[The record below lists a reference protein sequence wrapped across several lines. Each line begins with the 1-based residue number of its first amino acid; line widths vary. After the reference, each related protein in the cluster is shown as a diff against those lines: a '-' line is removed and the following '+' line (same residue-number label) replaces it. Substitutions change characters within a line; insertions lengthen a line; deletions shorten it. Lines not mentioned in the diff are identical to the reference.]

1 MAPSPLSSVRAQEL
15 PSSWPPTAL
24 GTGHGGPDPIPA
36 GPAAAPPDTSGRR
49 APLPRP
55 RSSRS
60 QRRNPNR
67 AAVPHHPGGLQA
79 PWAPAPAPGLGGTL
93 SPRGEVPQERPAA
106 RGRQEAHVPVLGC
119 GGHEPL
125 GQDAGHTQGGPR
137 QDLGTLCGRV
147 TLQRG
152 GRAGVSLGARDWDPR
167 ATLRKQPRTRT
178 RAMWTPPKV
187 PGGQEGDHPRPR
199 GTESREP
206 PTGFTRGRLR
216 PRKKRELNS
225 RG

>member
-1 MAPSPLSSVRAQEL
+1 M
-15 PSSWPPTAL
+15 
-24 GTGHGGPDPIPA
+24 
-36 GPAAAPPDTSGRR
+36 
-49 APLPRP
+49 
-55 RSSRS
+55 
-60 QRRNPNR
+60 
-67 AAVPHHPGGLQA
+67 
-79 PWAPAPAPGLGGTL
+79 
-93 SPRGEVPQERPAA
+93 
-106 RGRQEAHVPVLGC
+106 PVLGC